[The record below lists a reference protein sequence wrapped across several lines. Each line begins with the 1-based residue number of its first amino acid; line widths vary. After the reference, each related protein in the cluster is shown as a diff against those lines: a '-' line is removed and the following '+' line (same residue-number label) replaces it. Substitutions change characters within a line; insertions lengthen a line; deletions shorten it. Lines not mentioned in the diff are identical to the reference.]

1 MKLFAILCVLAFATA
16 VFTPLDASAHRT
28 VHIKQDCQDNNLFRD
43 DNVDLEIDE
52 GSIVFTHEDD
62 DETVEI
68 TEDGGLVV
76 NGNQVRLARD
86 QRKLVEDYYETF
98 DGILD
103 EAKHIG
109 LEGAKIGVKG
119 AALGISA
126 AVGALLS
133 ISDDRDSDNLEAE
146 LDRKGERIER
156 MAERLEKRAERL
168 EARAERLEEQ
178 HENLRS
184 EINELG
190 DLGWF

>member
-1 MKLFAILCVLAFATA
+1 MKPFAILCVLTLAVAT
-16 VFTPLDASAHRT
+16 FMPSSASAHGS
-28 VHIKQDCQDNNLFRD
+28 VHIKQDCDNNNLFRD
-43 DNVDLEIDE
+43 DDVDLDIDD

-76 NGNQVRLARD
+76 NGNPVRLARD

-119 AALGISA
+119 AAFGLSA
-126 AVGALLS
+126 VVGALLS
-133 ISDDRDSDNLEAE
+133 ISNGRDSDNVEAE

-156 MAERLEKRAERL
+156 MAERLERRAERL
-168 EARAERLEEQ
+168 EARAERLRGMQ
-178 HENLRS
+178 ENLRS

-190 DLGWF
+190 GLGWF